1 MRHSRPVSV
10 AAAVGALML
19 AAGMAP
25 ATGAGGAVPD
35 HAVERHA
42 AATSKAEQTAVA
54 AYWTPAR
61 MKSAVPRGGR
71 IDPMAPPAGKGPGG
85 GGGGGGG
92 GNAGKAV
99 QLPAEPRHGKVFFTL
114 GGTNYVCSGTATGST
129 NGDVVTTA
137 GHCLNEGPGDYAT
150 NFAFVPAYDNGQDPY
165 GTWVAEELLTT
176 SPWADQGDINHDVG
190 FAVMAE
196 QGGSSLTQVVG
207 SFPIAFNL
215 GYGLAFDAYGYPAA
229 TPYDGQSLWRCS
241 GTAGRDTRGTDDHRL
256 PCSMTGGSSGGGW
269 ITGGQLNSV
278 NSFGYRGEK
287 DVMYGPYFGNTEQAV
302 YQAASTS

>member
-1 MRHSRPVSV
+1 MTRRSFTLLAAAAGSLMV
-10 AAAVGALML
+10 AAGIAP
-19 AAGMAP
+19 AAG
-25 ATGAGGAVPD
+25 AGNVPD

-42 AATSKAEQTAVA
+42 AATTKAEQAAVA
-54 AYWTPAR
+54 SYWTPAR
-61 MKSAVPRGGR
+61 MAAATPRGAT
-71 IDPMAPPAGKGPGG
+71 INPKAPPPGKGPGG

-92 GNAGKAV
+92 SSADAV
-99 QLPAEPRHGKVFFTL
+99 QVPAESRHGKVFFTM
-114 GGTNYVCSGTATGST
+114 GGSNYVCSGTATASS

-137 GHCLNEGPGDYAT
+137 GHCLNEGPGGYAT
-150 NFAFVPAYDNGQDPY
+150 NFAFVPAYDTNSRPY

-176 SPWADQGDINHDVG
+176 SQWANSGDFNHDVG

-196 QGGSSLTQVVG
+196 NGGQSLTQVVG

-215 GYGLAFDAYGYPAA
+215 GYGLRFEAYGYPAA
-229 TPYDGQSLWRCS
+229 TPYNGQKLWRCS
-241 GTAGRDTRGTDDHRL
+241 GVAGQDTRGTADHRL

-269 ITGGQLNSV
+269 ITNGALNSV

-287 DVMYGPYFGNTEQAV
+287 NVMYGPYFGNIEQSV